1 LPLIIAQSD
10 KAATWCRRCSDNTDK
25 NVDAAKTRS
34 DLIDYLR
41 ASCRRAEVSL
51 NKYKLTLFTKTSG
64 SSSCIACGSYDYG
77 SSVKK
82 SAYYSFAN
90 SCSSSRDKDPFSTKL
105 ICNKWK
111 FDLYDDSLFT
121 TVLNFASLS
130 DRDISGGIDAIIQE
144 QSPSEENENI
154 QQSEVVENIDNGG
167 GNGNGYHHQDSSE
180 KEVYD

>member
-25 NVDAAKTRS
+25 NVYAAKTRS

-51 NKYKLTLFTKTSG
+51 NKYKLTLFIKTSG
-64 SSSCIACGSYDYG
+64 SSSGIACGSYDSG

-105 ICNKWK
+105 VCDKWK

-121 TVLNFASLS
+121 TVLNFAFSMESLRS
-130 DRDISGGIDAIIQE
+130 LIIKSVGYPCGISILYLLSKWGIPVFLSAFATE
-144 QSPSEENENI
+144 L
-154 QQSEVVENIDNGG
+154 
-167 GNGNGYHHQDSSE
+167 
-180 KEVYD
+180 